1 MQKEGIR
8 TDLTRLEHGNEII
21 GDGGDRKADVR
32 RRIEVPRFIN
42 LEAIFRPVQ
51 SSIRETE
58 SQERDLQ

>member
-1 MQKEGIR
+1 M
-8 TDLTRLEHGNEII
+8 TRLEHGNEII
-21 GDGGDRKADVR
+21 ADGGDRKADVR